1 MNMTTLNNGIG
12 TRIKS
17 RRKELKLTA
26 DTLGEMINRDRSTVY
41 RYERNEVDNVSI
53 KLLEEIAHC
62 LRVTPAY
69 LVGWET
75 IEESDQ
81 RMLEQK

>member
-1 MNMTTLNNGIG
+1 METLNNGIG
-12 TRIKS
+12 TRIKA
-17 RRKELKLTA
+17 RRKELKITA
-26 DTLGEMINRDRSTVY
+26 DMLGEMINRDRSTVY

-75 IEESDQ
+75 IEESDRNILNKQ
-81 RMLEQK
+81 